1 MKSLFSFVI
10 LLLCSINIFAQQR
23 FNGAKDYYRFEA
35 AEAARINS
43 AVNTFHWDTL
53 RGKIPVLYSKNYK
66 VRAKAVQALVEECAE
81 FYKPLFPKIKFD
93 LHIMVLTQDDWNKIH
108 LTSLSS
114 YGMPNCIPEIS
125 KLFIAADKKAVGELF
140 GETDNTPDTH
150 LSEFDCIAL
159 HELGHAFLQSFNK
172 LYTGKLWAD
181 EFLASYFAICFFEQ
195 HNEYPGL
202 PQVGETGYI
211 PKYKTLTDFEQLYS
225 NMEAQNYGWYQA
237 QFQNLGNELYPKFR
251 TGLLEI
257 FIDNYSETGKKL
269 SPLDLLKQIAPEITT
284 GWLKEMSN

>member
-23 FNGAKDYYRFEA
+23 FTDAKDYYRFEA
-35 AEAARINS
+35 KEAARINS

-81 FYKPLFPKIKFD
+81 FYRPLFPKIKFD

-108 LTSLSS
+108 LDNLSP

-140 GETDNTPDTH
+140 GETDNSPDTH

-181 EFLASYFAICFFEQ
+181 EFLASYFAICFFEE
-195 HNEYPGL
+195 HKNYPGL

-257 FIDNYSETGKKL
+257 FIENYSETGKKL

-284 GWLKEMSN
+284 EWIEEMDN